1 MRKSDEKG
9 LDRQPPQTLK
19 DEQIV
24 TEKVVPRRSFL
35 AATGA
40 VLMSGA
46 AALVL
51 GKTAGAQSQ
60 DPDKPKPADPDKQKP
75 EDPDKPKPA
84 DPDKQKPEDP
94 DKPKP

>member
-1 MRKSDEKG
+1 MRKTDERG
-9 LDRQPPQTLK
+9 LDRQPPQTLT

-40 VLMSGA
+40 VLRGGA

-51 GKTAGAQSQ
+51 GKTVAAQS
-60 DPDKPKPADPDKQKP
+60 
-75 EDPDKPKPA
+75 
-84 DPDKQKPEDP
+84 
-94 DKPKP
+94 